1 MQLVLLSF
9 AIVSLHRQADAVRG
23 ALVLKKSH
31 QQSMDSDDNVEELE
45 ELEEEEGY
53 KQSELDKASIYE
65 QGETR
70 DFLQFLRKIKYDHRQ
85 CPDDDNGARSRT
97 VGSAR
102 RGDADWRR
110 IDFPLCLCPRDPRRG
125 SLPFYLATWSTSIS
139 FLYLTG
145 PVSVNVSIVVSNVR
159 SVSEVTMVPPRWCSR
174 NTKKT
179 HAQSV
184 YLFEKDCTSQWHFH

>member
-85 CPDDDNGARSRT
+85 CPDDDNG
-97 VGSAR
+97 GGCLGIR
-102 RGDADWRR
+102 RNW
-110 IDFPLCLCPRDPRRG
+110 FE
-125 SLPFYLATWSTSIS
+125 
-139 FLYLTG
+139 
-145 PVSVNVSIVVSNVR
+145 SNLN
-159 SVSEVTMVPPRWCSR
+159 E
-174 NTKKT
+174 
-179 HAQSV
+179 
-184 YLFEKDCTSQWHFH
+184 

>member
-85 CPDDDNGARSRT
+85 CPDDDNGVADKHSQKQDCWQCAKR
-97 VGSAR
+97 R
-102 RGDADWRR
+102 RGLAAYRFSSVSLSKR
-110 IDFPLCLCPRDPRRG
+110 PAPGLPSLLLGHLEYLYKFPLPYWSRLGQRLHCGQQCPLR
-125 SLPFYLATWSTSIS
+125 L
-139 FLYLTG
+139 
-145 PVSVNVSIVVSNVR
+145 R
-159 SVSEVTMVPPRWCSR
+159 SDHGDR

>member
-1 MQLVLLSF
+1 ME
-9 AIVSLHRQADAVRG
+9 ADAVRG

-85 CPDDDNGARSRT
+85 CPDDDNG
-97 VGSAR
+97 
-102 RGDADWRR
+102 
-110 IDFPLCLCPRDPRRG
+110 
-125 SLPFYLATWSTSIS
+125 
-139 FLYLTG
+139 G

-159 SVSEVTMVPPRWCSR
+159 SVSEVTMDYSIEMFYREAWLDPRLKYSKAKFKNKVTFVEMSDNLRNYSR
-174 NTKKT
+174 GI
-179 HAQSV
+179 A
-184 YLFEKDCTSQWHFH
+184 D